1 MNALATVCV
10 VDDDLSVLKGLSRLC
25 AAWGYA
31 VRPFSTAREFLE
43 HLESKKSD
51 VGCVVLDVHLPG
63 MSGLELQAELA
74 SRHLWV
80 PIVFVT
86 GAGDEKVRSRALADG
101 AVDFLEK
108 PFDHLELL
116 HAVQQAMARGR
127 ETLST
132 AGTERYPS
140 RHA

>member
-43 HLESKKSD
+43 HLGSKESD

>member
-1 MNALATVCV
+1 MNAPATVCV

-31 VRPFSTAREFLE
+31 VQPFSTAREFLE
-43 HLESKKSD
+43 YLGSRADD

-74 SRHLWV
+74 SRELLV

-108 PFDHLELL
+108 PFDHTDLL
-116 HAVQQAMARGR
+116 RAVQQAMARGR
-127 ETLST
+127 ETLSR
-132 AGTERYPS
+132 AGSKGY
-140 RHA
+140 A

>member
-1 MNALATVCV
+1 MNAPATVCV

-31 VRPFSTAREFLE
+31 VRPFSSAREFLE
-43 HLESKKSD
+43 HLASKASD
-51 VGCVVLDVHLPG
+51 VGCLVLDVHLPG

-74 SRHLWV
+74 SRHVWV

-108 PFDHLELL
+108 PFDHAELL

-132 AGTERYPS
+132 AGSKGHP
-140 RHA
+140 